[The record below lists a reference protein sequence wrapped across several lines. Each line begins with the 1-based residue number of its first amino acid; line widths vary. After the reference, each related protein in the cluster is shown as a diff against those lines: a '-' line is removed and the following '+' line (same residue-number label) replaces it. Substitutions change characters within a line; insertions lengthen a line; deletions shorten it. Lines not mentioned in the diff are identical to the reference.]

1 MQLQDTLAYPKA
13 QREDKAFIQGLHASL
28 IPHEEDFP
36 PMPEPDEYDW
46 LYARA
51 AKGQSFRSFVQNHAK
66 RQPKPGANKIY
77 LLPIVE
83 QVGEHALA
91 RFPDVE
97 TLRSMVEAF
106 YSLPTIILKPVSMA
120 GLGGRIGTR
129 NSSESGRS
137 WKQYNANN
145 ILGRLRSRK
154 PSDGHT
160 LCAFTMHDIFKP
172 SFNYLFG
179 LHP

>member
-1 MQLQDTLAYPKA
+1 MSSFVPPSRSQTLEAIGLRRAPGQKATTRECMQLQDTLAYPKA

-46 LYARA
+46 LYDRA

-120 GLGGRIGTR
+120 GLGGRIGT
-129 NSSESGRS
+129 S
-137 WKQYNANN
+137 
-145 ILGRLRSRK
+145 
-154 PSDGHT
+154 
-160 LCAFTMHDIFKP
+160 
-172 SFNYLFG
+172 
-179 LHP
+179 